1 MGCGLDTRP
10 AALACLRILI
20 AALNIIIAVSSFS
33 CFCLRESRY
42 LYLDIYSNV
51 ENAQGMV
58 QSPNLCCYHFW
69 GNYLSHSLL
78 MAVINVFASLL

>member
-33 CFCLRESRY
+33 CFCLKKSRY
-42 LYLDIYSNV
+42 FYLDVYV
-51 ENAQGMV
+51 ENAQGMI
-58 QSPNLCCYHFW
+58 QSPNMCCYHFFW
-69 GNYLSHSLL
+69 NYLPHSLL
-78 MAVINVFASLL
+78 MAVIKVFASLL